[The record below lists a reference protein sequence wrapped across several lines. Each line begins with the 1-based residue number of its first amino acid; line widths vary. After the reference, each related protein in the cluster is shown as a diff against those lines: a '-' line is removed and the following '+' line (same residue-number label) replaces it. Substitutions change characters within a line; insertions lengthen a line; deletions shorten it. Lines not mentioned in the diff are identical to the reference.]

1 MTAPNRPFTS
11 DIQTPDAFEQGLKKI
26 AWAQQQMPVLRQ
38 IEAQVSEEKPLKGLR
53 VAASLHVTSETAR
66 LTQVLKAAGADVA
79 LCACNPLSTQD
90 EVAAALV
97 KEGVQVFAK
106 RGEDNATYYEHIDAV
121 LDTAPHLIMD
131 NGADLI
137 TELHKQRKDL
147 VPDVLGATE
156 ETATG
161 IARLNSMARSNL
173 LKFPIIS
180 VNNAKSKYLFDN
192 RYGTGQSTLDAIMR
206 STNMLLA
213 GKNIVIA
220 GYGWCGKGIAARAK
234 GLGAIVIVV
243 EINPMQ
249 ALEAAMDGFF
259 VTTMERAAE
268 LGEVFITATGDLN
281 VIRQEHFERMK
292 SGALLCNAGHFNSEI
307 EVPALESLSQSKEEM
322 RPYLWRY
329 ELGEKHLL
337 LLAEGRLVNLTCGEG
352 HPAAVMDMSF
362 ANQILTL
369 CHLARFHRS
378 LGQRVYPVPQ
388 DIDEKVARLKLQAM
402 GIELGERTREQ
413 MDYQLS
419 WESGT

>member
-1 MTAPNRPFTS
+1 MNAS
-11 DIQTPDAFEQGLKKI
+11 DISNLDAAPMGLKKI

-38 IEAQVSEEKPLKGLR
+38 LQEQVSQEQPLKGLR
-53 VAASLHVTSETAR
+53 VGASLHITSETAH
-66 LTQVLKAAGADVA
+66 LAQVLKAAGAEVA

-97 KEGVQVFAK
+97 TQDVQVFAR
-106 RGEDNATYYEHIDAV
+106 RGEDNATYYRHIDAV
-121 LDTAPHLIMD
+121 LDTAPHILLD

-137 TELHKQRKDL
+137 TEMHKQRKDL
-147 VPDVLGATE
+147 VPEVIGATE
-156 ETATG
+156 ETTTG

-173 LKFPIIS
+173 LQFPVIS

-206 STNMLLA
+206 STNALMA
-213 GKNIVIA
+213 GKNIVVA
-220 GYGWCGKGIAARAK
+220 GYGWCGKGIAARAR
-234 GLGAIVIVV
+234 GLGAIVTVV

-249 ALEAAMDGFF
+249 ALEAAMDGFH
-259 VTTMERAAE
+259 VTPMEKAATF
-268 LGEVFITATGDLN
+268 GEIFITATGDIN
-281 VIRQEHFERMK
+281 VIRAEHFEKMK
-292 SGALLCNAGHFNSEI
+292 PGAVLCNAGHFNSEI
-307 EVPALESLSQSKEEM
+307 EVPALESLAKDKQEM

-329 ELGEKHLL
+329 DLGDKDVL

-362 ANQILTL
+362 ANQVLSVL
-369 CHLARFHRS
+369 HLARFHRS

-388 DIDEKVARLKLQAM
+388 DIDERVALLKLQAM
-402 GIELGERTREQ
+402 GIELGKRTQEQ
-413 MDYQLS
+413 ENYQMS